1 MQHFFSFSRKHFCPN
16 FEINLSRSIEFT
28 NSIIDEDGENE
39 KGREERGEI
48 GAVSLEAERGEGG
61 RNGGRLDGLNEVLL
75 VYRKIKRIRREL
87 LAYYSFNRS

>member
-1 MQHFFSFSRKHFCPN
+1 MQHFFSFSRKLFFPN

-48 GAVSLEAERGEGG
+48 GAVSLEAEGERVVETAGG
-61 RNGGRLDGLNEVLL
+61 RTALTKF
-75 VYRKIKRIRREL
+75 Y
-87 LAYYSFNRS
+87 

>member
-1 MQHFFSFSRKHFCPN
+1 MQHFFSFSRKLFFPN

-48 GAVSLEAERGEGG
+48 GAVSLEAERGRVVETAGG
-61 RNGGRLDGLNEVLL
+61 RTALTKF
-75 VYRKIKRIRREL
+75 Y
-87 LAYYSFNRS
+87 